1 MRSHICSATISGR
14 IVTKIIHIQFVI
26 GSYMT
31 GKFNTIAVSKRSI
44 HVQVAREIAR
54 GILSGELAEGSI
66 IPGEMALCEQFGIS
80 RTALRE
86 AVKLLTSKGLLD
98 SRPKIGT
105 RVVERAYWN
114 FLDPQLIEWMD
125 GLKDVEQFCGQFLGL
140 RRAVEP
146 EACALAARFA
156 TAEQRIELSA
166 TFQEMVVVSEEQ
178 PFDQA
183 KWLDVDSR
191 FHSLI
196 FNATGNDFFLP
207 FGNILT
213 TMFVNFIRF
222 SSDGG
227 STCINEHRRIY
238 EAIMAGDS
246 SKARDASA
254 DHLRDEN
261 HRILVE
267 S

>member
-1 MRSHICSATISGR
+1 
-14 IVTKIIHIQFVI
+14 
-26 GSYMT
+26 MT
-31 GKFNTIAVSKRSI
+31 GKFNSITGSKRSI

-54 GILSGELAEGSI
+54 GILSGDLPEGSI

-86 AVKLLTSKGLLD
+86 AVKLLTSKGLLE

-105 RVVERAYWN
+105 RVVDRAYWN
-114 FLDPQLIEWMD
+114 FLDPQLIEWME
-125 GLKDVEQFCGQFLGL
+125 GLCEIEQFCGQFLGL
-140 RRAVEP
+140 RRAIEP
-146 EACALAARFA
+146 EACALAAKFA

-166 TFQEMVVVSEEQ
+166 TFQEMVEVSKQEHFE
-178 PFDQA
+178 QA
-183 KWLDVDSR
+183 KWLDVDTR

-196 FNATGNDFFLP
+196 FNSTGNDFYLP

-213 TMFVNFIRF
+213 TMFVNFIQY
-222 SSDGG
+222 SSNGG
-227 STCINEHRRIY
+227 STCIDEHRAIY

-246 SKARDASA
+246 DKAREASA
-254 DHLRDEN
+254 NHLRDEN
-261 HRILVE
+261 HRLPMA

>member
-1 MRSHICSATISGR
+1 MVTTFNSISG
-14 IVTKIIHIQFVI
+14 
-26 GSYMT
+26 
-31 GKFNTIAVSKRSI
+31 SKRSL

-54 GILSGELAEGSI
+54 GILSGELPQGSI

-86 AVKLLTSKGLLD
+86 AVKLLTSKGLLE

-105 RVVERAYWN
+105 RVVDRAYWN

-125 GLKDVEQFCGQFLGL
+125 GLTDVDQFCSQFLGL
-140 RRAVEP
+140 RRAIEP
-146 EACALAARFA
+146 EACALAAKFA
-156 TAEQRIELSA
+156 TAEQRIELSEI
-166 TFQEMVVVSEEQ
+166 FQKMVEVDEAEV
-178 PFDQA
+178 FDQER
-183 KWLDVDSR
+183 WTDIDTR

-196 FNATGNDFFLP
+196 FNATGNDFYLP

-213 TMFVNFIRF
+213 TMFVNFIVH
-222 SSDGG
+222 SSEEG

-246 SKARDASA
+246 DKARVVSAAHLQDA
-254 DHLRDEN
+254 N
-261 HRILVE
+261 HRLVTA
-267 S
+267 

>member
-1 MRSHICSATISGR
+1 MVSTFNSISG
-14 IVTKIIHIQFVI
+14 
-26 GSYMT
+26 
-31 GKFNTIAVSKRSI
+31 SKRSL

-54 GILSGELAEGSI
+54 GILSGELPQGSI

-86 AVKLLTSKGLLD
+86 AVKLLTSKGLLE

-105 RVVERAYWN
+105 RVVDRAYWN

-125 GLKDVEQFCGQFLGL
+125 GLTDIDQFCSQFLGL
-140 RRAVEP
+140 RRAIEP

-156 TAEQRIELSA
+156 TAEQRIELSEI
-166 TFQEMVVVSEEQ
+166 FQKMVEVDAAEV
-178 PFDQA
+178 FDQES
-183 KWLDVDSR
+183 WTNIDIR

-196 FNATGNDFFLP
+196 FNATGNDFYLP

-213 TMFVNFIRF
+213 TMFMNFIVH
-222 SSDGG
+222 SSEEG

-246 SKARDASA
+246 EKARTMSAVHLQDA
-254 DHLRDEN
+254 N
-261 HRILVE
+261 HRLATA

>member
-1 MRSHICSATISGR
+1 MSGNFNSISG
-14 IVTKIIHIQFVI
+14 
-26 GSYMT
+26 
-31 GKFNTIAVSKRSI
+31 SKRSI

-54 GILSGELAEGSI
+54 GILSGNLAEGSI

-86 AVKLLTSKGLLD
+86 AVKLLTSKGLLE

-105 RVVERAYWN
+105 RVVDRAYWN

-125 GLKDVEQFCGQFLGL
+125 GLNDVEQFCGQFLGL
-140 RRAVEP
+140 RRAIEP
-146 EACALAARFA
+146 EACALAAKFA

-166 TFQEMVVVSEEQ
+166 TFQEMVEVSKEEN
-178 PFDQA
+178 FDQY
-183 KWLDVDSR
+183 KWLDVDTR

-196 FNATGNDFFLP
+196 FNSTGNDFYLP

-213 TMFVNFIRF
+213 TMFINFIQH
-222 SSDGG
+222 SSAGG
-227 STCINEHRRIY
+227 STCINEHRAIY
-238 EAIMAGDS
+238 DAIMAGDS
-246 SKARDASA
+246 DKAREASA
-254 DHLRDEN
+254 NHLREEN
-261 HRILVE
+261 HRLPMV

>member
-1 MRSHICSATISGR
+1 MVTTFNSISG
-14 IVTKIIHIQFVI
+14 
-26 GSYMT
+26 
-31 GKFNTIAVSKRSI
+31 SKRSL

-54 GILSGELAEGSI
+54 GILSGELPQGSI

-86 AVKLLTSKGLLD
+86 AVKLLTSKGLLE

-105 RVVERAYWN
+105 RVVDRAYWN

-125 GLKDVEQFCGQFLGL
+125 GLTDVDQFCSQFLGL
-140 RRAVEP
+140 RRAIEP
-146 EACALAARFA
+146 EACALAAKFA
-156 TAEQRIELSA
+156 TAEQRIELSEI
-166 TFQEMVVVSEEQ
+166 FQKMVEVDEAEV
-178 PFDQA
+178 FDQER
-183 KWLDVDSR
+183 WTDIDTR

-196 FNATGNDFFLP
+196 FNATGNDFYLP

-213 TMFVNFIRF
+213 TMFVNFIVH
-222 SSDGG
+222 SSEEG

-246 SKARDASA
+246 DKARVVSAAHLQDA
-254 DHLRDEN
+254 N
-261 HRILVE
+261 HRLATA
-267 S
+267 

>member
-1 MRSHICSATISGR
+1 MASTFNSISG
-14 IVTKIIHIQFVI
+14 
-26 GSYMT
+26 
-31 GKFNTIAVSKRSI
+31 SKRSL

-54 GILSGELAEGSI
+54 GILSGDLPQGSI

-86 AVKLLTSKGLLD
+86 AVKLLTSKGLLE

-105 RVVERAYWN
+105 RVVDRAYWN

-125 GLKDVEQFCGQFLGL
+125 GLTDVDQFCSQFLGL
-140 RRAVEP
+140 RRAIEP
-146 EACALAARFA
+146 EACALAAKFA
-156 TAEQRIELSA
+156 TAEQRIELSEI
-166 TFQEMVVVSEEQ
+166 FQKMVEVDEAEV
-178 PFDQA
+178 FDQER
-183 KWLDVDSR
+183 WTDIDTR

-196 FNATGNDFFLP
+196 FNATGNDFYLP

-213 TMFVNFIRF
+213 TMFVNFIVH
-222 SSDGG
+222 SSEEG

-246 SKARDASA
+246 DKARVVSAAHLQDA
-254 DHLRDEN
+254 N
-261 HRILVE
+261 HRLATA
-267 S
+267 